1 MPKVNTILDY
11 IENYCKIST
20 KDGKLVTFKLNA
32 AQKQFYAEFKKAYG
46 NRPARFIVLKARR
59 LGISTLTEALL
70 FVLTITNFHSN
81 SLIVAHESKA
91 TSNIFDMSKRMLDNL
106 PMAIRPAQKYSNAK
120 ELVFNN
126 ENGTG
131 LDSSM
136 AVMTVGEG
144 ARSMTT
150 RFLHLSEVAFWKK
163 AQETMLALLQ
173 TVSDDNKSLVV
184 IESTA
189 NGYNYFHDFWKQAEN
204 GENDYVPLFFPWYL
218 DKSYVKPYDGF
229 ELDDYEKAI
238 KKRYKLSLK
247 QLAWRRYAIR
257 NLCHNDEQLFRQEY
271 PISPDEAF
279 IVSGNSVFNTEKVL
293 NRINQLKEPIDKG
306 YFTYRPDGKALTD
319 IKWIS
324 DPNGCISIYKK
335 PSRNTNYGIGGDT
348 AGEGSDY
355 FVDQVLSKEGI
366 QCATL
371 RQQMDA
377 DVYTAQT
384 YCLGKYYHNAL
395 LAIEVNFDSYPIKK
409 LQEWGYTNMYIR
421 EQNDTYTEKYKKAF
435 GFRTDSW
442 TRQYIIDNLIEIVK
456 NHPEFIF
463 DIPTLGEMLTFIR
476 NNKGRMEAQ
485 EGAHDDLVL
494 ALAIGYECLSQVP
507 VKQTTIEKKKPRKV
521 DYDEAEENDYSDEEE
536 DNFLN
541 YEG

>member
-1 MPKVNTILDY
+1 MPKVNSILDY
-11 IENYCKIST
+11 IETYCKIAT
-20 KDGKLVTFKLNA
+20 KEGKLVTFKLNQ
-32 AQKQFYAEFKKAYG
+32 AQKLFYSEFKKAYG

-106 PMAIRPAQKYSNAK
+106 PAAIKPAQKYSNAK

-131 LDSSM
+131 LDSSL
-136 AVMTVGEG
+136 AVMAVGEG

-173 TVSDDNKSLVV
+173 TVSDDNQSLVV

-189 NGYNYFHDFWKQAEN
+189 NGYNFFHDFWKQAVE
-204 GENDYVPLFFPWYL
+204 GKNDYVPLFFPWYL
-218 DKSYVKPYDGF
+218 DSSYVKPYDGF
-229 ELDDYEKAI
+229 ELTDYEKDI
-238 KKRYKLSLK
+238 KKKYKLSLK
-247 QLAWRRYAIR
+247 QLAWRRYAIK
-257 NLCHNDEQLFRQEY
+257 NLCQNDEQKFRQEY
-271 PISPDEAF
+271 PISPEEAF
-279 IVSGNSVFNTEKVL
+279 IVSGLSVFNTEKVL
-293 NRINQLKEPIDKG
+293 QRINQLKEPLDRG
-306 YFTYRPDGKALTD
+306 YFTYRPDGKTLTD
-319 IKWIS
+319 IKWVS
-324 DPNGCISIYKK
+324 DPNGCIAIYEK
-335 PSRNTNYGIGGDT
+335 PSKKTNYGLGGDT

-355 FVDQVLSKEGI
+355 FVDQVLSKEGK

-384 YCLGKYYHNAL
+384 FCLGKYYNTAL
-395 LAIEVNFDSYPIKK
+395 LTIEVNFDSYPIKK

-421 EQNDTYTEKYKKAF
+421 EQNDTYTEKYKKAY

-456 NHPEFIF
+456 THPDFIN
-463 DIPTLGEMLTFIR
+463 DIPTLEEMLTFVR
-476 NNKGRMEAQ
+476 NDKGRMEAQ
-485 EGAHDDLVL
+485 EGSHDDLVM
-494 ALAIGYECLSQVP
+494 ALAIAYEGLSQVL
-507 VKQTTIEKKKPRKV
+507 VKTTTIEEKKPRSC
-521 DYDEAEENDYSDEEE
+521 DYDEADEIENEEEE
-536 DNFLN
+536 DDFLN